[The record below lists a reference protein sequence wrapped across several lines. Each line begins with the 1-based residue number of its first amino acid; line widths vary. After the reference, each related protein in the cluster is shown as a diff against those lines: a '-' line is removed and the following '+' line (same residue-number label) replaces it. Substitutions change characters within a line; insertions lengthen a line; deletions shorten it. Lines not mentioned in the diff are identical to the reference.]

1 MKQNSVSPLLAAL
14 LLALGAGSAGSAAAD
29 DAAPNPPGFYV
40 ANWNVENL
48 YDTADDPDNDGDDE
62 FLPGNST
69 TRWTQARYETKLDNL
84 AQVISQ
90 MNNGRG
96 PDVLGLEEVENEDV
110 VRDLV
115 ERLPGKRYGIVH
127 VDSPDPRGIDT
138 AMLFN
143 RDHFS
148 LLETHAYKVR
158 LKWQNTTRDILHA
171 ILEDHDGVRLHVFVN
186 HWPSRGGGV
195 ELSEPNRFEAARTLA
210 LALDRVFLRD
220 PQARVVVVGD
230 FNDEPDSHSIRK
242 VLDVETYPSASGT
255 YASTNLYNL
264 AEPKSEKGLGSF
276 SHSFDGETEWR
287 MYDQIIVSGA
297 LLQGTRIEPDRDSF
311 LIDKPA
317 YMVEEH
323 GRDKGA
329 PVPTFEN
336 QEFYQGGYSD
346 HFPVGARFVYL
357 DLPESTPAAA
367 PAEPTPT
374 ISASTAQTRPP
385 SAAAPETPTAPAM
398 AATVQTQL
406 PPVAP
411 KKEPA
416 ARPAPAPKEK
426 QAAPAA
432 APARGEDPFDW
443 VVW

>member
-1 MKQNSVSPLLAAL
+1 MKHIPVSPWLAGLFLAFAL
-14 LLALGAGSAGSAAAD
+14 ASSASGAANAASPD
-29 DAAPNPPGFYV
+29 PAAFYV

-48 YDTADDPDNDGDDE
+48 YDVVDDPDNDGDDE
-62 FLPGNST
+62 FLPHNPV
-69 TRWTQARYETKLDNL
+69 TRWTRERYETKLDNL
-84 AQVISQ
+84 AQVISG
-90 MNNGRG
+90 MNNGQG
-96 PDVLGLEEVENEDV
+96 PDVLGLEEIENEDV
-110 VRDLV
+110 IRDLV
-115 ERLPGKRYGIVH
+115 DKLEGKSYGIVH
-127 VDSPDPRGIDT
+127 ADSPDPRGIDT
-138 AMLFN
+138 AMIFN
-143 RDHFS
+143 RDRFS

-171 ILEDHDGVRLHVFVN
+171 ILEDHNGLRLHVFVN

-195 ELSEPNRFEAARTLA
+195 KESEANRFEAARVLA
-210 LALDRVFLRD
+210 LALDRIFLRE
-220 PQARVVVVGD
+220 PQARVVIVGD
-230 FNDEPDSHSIRK
+230 FNDEPDSRSIRK
-242 VLDVETYPSASGT
+242 VLDVESYPVPSGA

-264 AEPKSEKGLGSF
+264 AEPKSEKGQGSF
-276 SHSFDGETEWR
+276 SHSFAGETEWR

-357 DLPESTPAAA
+357 ASPASAPEAA
-367 PAEPTPT
+367 PAKPTPAV
-374 ISASTAQTRPP
+374 SAPTQPP
-385 SAAAPETPTAPAM
+385 PAAGPPPPITPTM
-398 AATVQTQL
+398 AATVQTIL
-406 PPVAP
+406 PSVAP
-411 KKEPA
+411 KKEPP
-416 ARPAPAPKEK
+416 ARPAPAPAKK
-426 QAAPAA
+426 PAAPAV
-432 APARGEDPFDW
+432 APPRAESPADV

>member
-1 MKQNSVSPLLAAL
+1 MKHNSVSPLLAGL
-14 LLALGAGSAGSAAAD
+14 LLAFWVGLAGSAAAD
-29 DAAPNPPGFYV
+29 DAAPKPSPFFV

-48 YDTADDPDNDGDDE
+48 YDTVDDPDNDGDDE
-62 FLPGNST
+62 FLPNNPT
-69 TRWTQARYETKLDNL
+69 TRWTQARYQTKLDNL

-90 MNNGRG
+90 MNNGQG
-96 PDVLGLEEVENEDV
+96 PDVLGLEEIENEDV
-110 VRDLV
+110 IRDLV
-115 ERLPGKRYGIVH
+115 DKLEGKSYGIVH
-127 VDSPDPRGIDT
+127 ADSPDPRGIDT
-138 AMLFN
+138 AMIFN
-143 RDHFS
+143 RARFS

-171 ILEDHDGVRLHVFVN
+171 ILEDRDGLRLHVFVN
-186 HWPSRGGGV
+186 HWPSRGGGIAM
-195 ELSEPNRFEAARTLA
+195 SEPNRFEAARTLA
-210 LALDRVFLRD
+210 LALDRVFLRE

-230 FNDEPDSHSIRK
+230 VNDEPDSRSIRK
-242 VLDVETYPSASGT
+242 VLDVETYPSPSGT
-255 YASTNLYNL
+255 YAATNLYNL
-264 AEPKSEKGLGSF
+264 SEPKSEKGLGSF

-297 LLQGTRIEPDRDSF
+297 LLQNTRIEPDRDSF

-357 DLPESTPAAA
+357 DLPGSTAAAA
-367 PAEPTPT
+367 PAEPKPT
-374 ISASTAQTRPP
+374 EAAPTARALPP
-385 SAAAPETPTAPAM
+385 PAAEPEPPAAQPMAAA
-398 AATVQTQL
+398 VQTQ
-406 PPVAP
+406 PPAVAP

-416 ARPAPAPKEK
+416 APTVAPTRVDSP
-426 QAAPAA
+426 
-432 APARGEDPFDW
+432 DD
-443 VVW
+443 VVLW